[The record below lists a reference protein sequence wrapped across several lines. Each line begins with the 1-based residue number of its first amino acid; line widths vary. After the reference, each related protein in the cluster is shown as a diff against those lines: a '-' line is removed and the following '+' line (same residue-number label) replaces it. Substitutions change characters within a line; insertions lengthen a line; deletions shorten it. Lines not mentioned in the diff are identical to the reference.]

1 MFIFFNIFIYL
12 NTFIIFA
19 EKNKIII
26 KNEFII
32 YPVFLTDV
40 NNESFYEFILRSQKI
55 ELPLHHQK

>member
-26 KNEFII
+26 KNAFII

-40 NNESFYEFILRSQKI
+40 KNEAFL
-55 ELPLHHQK
+55 